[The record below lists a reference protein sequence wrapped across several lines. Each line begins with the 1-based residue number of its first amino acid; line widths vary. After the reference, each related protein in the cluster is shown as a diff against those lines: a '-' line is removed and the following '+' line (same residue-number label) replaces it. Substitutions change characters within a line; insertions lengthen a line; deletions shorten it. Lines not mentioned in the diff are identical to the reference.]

1 MKKKECNSFDDMDCS
16 KPKSFEEFSCS
27 SNNRGQGDSTLAD
40 LVSDYIE
47 KYRSGIKR
55 YLRDYKDQ
63 PNLNDAIE
71 IAALC
76 VSSNGKRHGHQR
88 RIIQPA
94 LNESARRLL
103 GVQDEIKMCR
113 NFDDLRSF
121 VDSTVRD
128 IRGIGPLTI
137 YDTSLRIGAKLD
149 LYPKAVYLHRGV
161 INGAKALGLNYRQKS
176 ISIKDIPE
184 PISSVLEPY
193 EIEDF
198 LCIYKGNLRNFRI
211 ENT

>member
-1 MKKKECNSFDDMDCS
+1 MKRGCISVDDIDCS
-16 KPKSFEEFSCS
+16 KSKPVEEFSCR
-27 SNNRGQGDSTLAD
+27 SNNRRQGDSTLAD

-47 KYRSGIKR
+47 KYRGGMKR
-55 YLRDYKDQ
+55 RLRDYKDQ
-63 PNLNDAIE
+63 PTLNDAIE

-88 RIIQPA
+88 RITQSA

-113 NFDDLRSF
+113 DFDSLRGF
-121 VDSTVRD
+121 VDSTVRG

-137 YDTSLRIGAKLD
+137 YDTALRIGAKLD

-161 INGAKALGLNYRQKS
+161 ISGAKALGLNYRQKS
-176 ISIKDIPE
+176 IPIEDIPE

-198 LCIYKGNLRNFRI
+198 LCIYKGNLRKLRSK
-211 ENT
+211 NT